1 MDLDKQY
8 SKVIAK
14 GARRGKFYYKIQH
27 RDKLY
32 AKRPNHVPPQIN
44 AYQNIVKN
52 YSASPKTQH
61 FFDEDK

>member
-1 MDLDKQY
+1 MQ
-8 SKVIAK
+8 
-14 GARRGKFYYKIQH
+14 RGQIMFPLK
-27 RDKLY
+27 
-32 AKRPNHVPPQIN
+32 IN